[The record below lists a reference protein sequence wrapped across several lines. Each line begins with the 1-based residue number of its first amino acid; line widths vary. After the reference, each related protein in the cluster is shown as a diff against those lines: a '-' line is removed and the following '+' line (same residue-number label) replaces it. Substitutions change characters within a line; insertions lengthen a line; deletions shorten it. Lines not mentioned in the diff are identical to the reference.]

1 MADGKAKYNVEKTEC
16 ITGEPLSNLVKIS
29 KITRKQRHLC
39 LIKFTGDGCLAR
51 SADAADRE
59 EAQQLEIREFPV
71 ALFSQQVACE
81 NT

>member
-1 MADGKAKYNVEKTEC
+1 MADGRAKYNVEKTEC

-29 KITRKQRHLC
+29 KITKKQRHLC

-59 EAQQLEIREFPV
+59 EAQQLEIRKSP
-71 ALFSQQVACE
+71 AAWSSRQLAGG

>member
-39 LIKFTGDGCLAR
+39 LIKFTGDGCSAR
-51 SADAADRE
+51 SVDEADRE
-59 EAQQLEIREFPV
+59 EAQQLEIRECPV
-71 ALFSQQVACE
+71 TWSSRQLAGE

>member
-59 EAQQLEIREFPV
+59 ESQQLEIRECPV
-71 ALFSQQVACE
+71 TWSSQQLAGE